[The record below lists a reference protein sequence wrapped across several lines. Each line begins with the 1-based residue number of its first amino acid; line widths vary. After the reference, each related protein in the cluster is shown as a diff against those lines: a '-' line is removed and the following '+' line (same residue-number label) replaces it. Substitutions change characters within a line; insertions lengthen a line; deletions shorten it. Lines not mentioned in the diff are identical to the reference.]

1 MSYFNNKILE
11 LTQGTY
17 VIPCSTNI
25 GIILDNKEKESDVYI
40 VDSGN
45 TEVDGEYILEV
56 LDEFFE
62 F

>member
-11 LTQGTY
+11 LTQVTY

-25 GIILDNKEKESDVYI
+25 GIILDDKEKESDVYI

-56 LDEFFE
+56 LD
-62 F
+62 